1 MQVDKD
7 ASEDIRTGIAH
18 VLGAWA
24 QLACVQGLEGLGWRQ
39 SMHLLTQLLLPEL
52 LPGEN
57 FVSNQIASTSCSS
70 PLELCCLC

>member
-39 SMHLLTQLLLPEL
+39 SMHLLT
-52 LPGEN
+52 
-57 FVSNQIASTSCSS
+57 
-70 PLELCCLC
+70 